1 MVRLVLQSK
10 CIMSQILECL
20 NEQDTITILRTS
32 VLQYQ
37 NLLKMFTYLPKDN
50 EGICQAAKSI

>member
-1 MVRLVLQSK
+1 
-10 CIMSQILECL
+10 MSQILECL

-37 NLLKMFTYLPKDN
+37 NLLKMFTYLPKNN